1 MIKHL
6 SENKNISP
14 DNYIATDETLYAATD
29 DKSFKTYNYDKL
41 ATYGLNFRSLGTSMR
56 PYIYYTVSYTGRPVE
71 VTESYI
77 KDMLILLKQFVEG
90 YE

>member
-1 MIKHL
+1 M
-6 SENKNISP
+6 
-14 DNYIATDETLYAATD
+14 
-29 DKSFKTYNYDKL
+29 
-41 ATYGLNFRSLGTSMR
+41 ATYGLNFRSLGTFMR
-56 PYIYYTVSYTGRPVE
+56 PYIYCTVSYTGRPVE